1 VSNSIARPRLY
12 AVLMGVFASVAVILA
27 GVGIYGVVSW
37 SVTQRTR
44 EIGIRV
50 VLGARRA
57 DVMRLIL
64 TQSGTLV
71 GLGITAGLGGAAL
84 LSRYLRGML
93 FGLTPLDLPTFAGVA
108 LALAAMAMLASWAP
122 ARRATRVD
130 PLIAIREA

>member
-50 VLGARRA
+50 ALGARRA